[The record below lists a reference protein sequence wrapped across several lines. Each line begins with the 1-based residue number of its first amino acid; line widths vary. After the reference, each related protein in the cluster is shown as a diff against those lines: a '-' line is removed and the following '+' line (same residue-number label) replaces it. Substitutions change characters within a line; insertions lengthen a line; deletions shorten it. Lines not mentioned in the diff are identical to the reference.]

1 MGSCG
6 IYQYT
11 LVRNLEFEVQRWTH
25 WAALMDATCCFEC
38 VGYNCSKHYMYR
50 CTLEIWA
57 LIGQGLK
64 GNSVMVMQ
72 DSFIVSQ
79 NLMTLISTNLLLNS
93 TLGISQILVIV
104 LKNHSYEICSNE
116 IRIRR
121 ELPVVGI
128 T

>member
-1 MGSCG
+1 MLLTETCYYIENQGFG
-6 IYQYT
+6 G
-11 LVRNLEFEVQRWTH
+11 
-25 WAALMDATCCFEC
+25 ATNRDMSLTETCFHSRLY
-38 VGYNCSKHYMYR
+38 GR